1 MIITID
7 IVIEIHKRIIST
19 SGGIEGVRDLTLLD
33 SAISSIYQTYN
44 SKELYPTIIEK
55 AARLCFAINKNHPF
69 FDGNKRVSMHLLA
82 IVLRFNDFNYK
93 PTNPEVV
100 KVGLSLAD
108 GSMDYPKLLEWLRKI
123 TNIG

>member
-93 PTNPEVV
+93 PTNSEVV

-108 GSMDYPKLLEWLRKI
+108 GSMDYTKLLEWLRKI

>member
-44 SKELYPTIIEK
+44 SKELYPTIIE
-55 AARLCFAINKNHPF
+55 RQLDC
-69 FDGNKRVSMHLLA
+69 VLLL
-82 IVLRFNDFNYK
+82 IKTILFLMVIREFQCIYLQ
-93 PTNPEVV
+93 
-100 KVGLSLAD
+100 
-108 GSMDYPKLLEWLRKI
+108 
-123 TNIG
+123 